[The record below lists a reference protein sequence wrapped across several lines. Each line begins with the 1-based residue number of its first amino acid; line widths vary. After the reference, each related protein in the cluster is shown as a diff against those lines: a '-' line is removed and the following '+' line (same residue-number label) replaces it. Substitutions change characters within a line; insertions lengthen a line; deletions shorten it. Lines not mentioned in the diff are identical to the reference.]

1 MDDPVSI
8 IKYGKVSC
16 LSLTVTNKRIKKNTF
31 TKKERSAI
39 NLNFCNPEKNQY
51 LKMRTK
57 VQFLQQSKILNFH
70 IMMEHNKL

>member
-39 NLNFCNPEKNQY
+39 NLNFCNPEKNQSIFENEN
-51 LKMRTK
+51 KSPIPPTK
-57 VQFLQQSKILNFH
+57 
-70 IMMEHNKL
+70 